1 VRCTEQAIYR
11 SGSMGYPKLKGNG
24 LLALTRRRLLLRM
37 LVGTDLDL
45 PLEEITD
52 IREAVTFEGSR
63 MGNRMHLIVQT
74 DAGEVAFFVDDNAA
88 WIAAITTARRIVTS

>member
-1 VRCTEQAIYR
+1 
-11 SGSMGYPKLKGNG
+11 
-24 LLALTRRRLLLRM
+24 
-37 LVGTDLDL
+37 
-45 PLEEITD
+45 
-52 IREAVTFEGSR
+52 VTFEGSR